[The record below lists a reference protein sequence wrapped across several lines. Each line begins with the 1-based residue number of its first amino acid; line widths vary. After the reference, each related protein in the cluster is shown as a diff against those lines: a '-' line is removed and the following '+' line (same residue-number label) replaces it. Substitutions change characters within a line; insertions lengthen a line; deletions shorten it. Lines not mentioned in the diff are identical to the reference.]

1 MVLREP
7 VQRQMAYLA
16 LGFFLIGMLL
26 QLWRLEGFT
35 SSYDQALF
43 HQELWSASRGHWFE
57 STLSAE
63 LSAAVKLQGLLPQLG
78 YLHSSQHLNLLTQ
91 IWFPLIPLLGI
102 YALPLVQVGLLSGA
116 GLMLFQLARSE
127 GLAGPLALRI
137 CIGYYASI
145 TVIGPLLENFHD
157 LCPIPL
163 LGFLLIWALRSG
175 PLWVALLAALLI
187 TLVRGDAGI
196 VAFSIGLWGVV
207 RLEGRRRWWAL
218 LVLLWSLAYVVLVT
232 AWLQPLL
239 GADVNDRFM
248 TEKFG
253 QYLAPNQAA
262 SGGTLGLLAA
272 LAANPLRLLTELVTP
287 PGRTLEYLL
296 APLLPLALVPLLS
309 LDMWLLIAAP
319 LFVAL
324 AAKGFSALAPS
335 LRYVLYLAPAVFAG
349 AVLWWK
355 SHGELFGR
363 RWFRRL
369 WTAAISLSL
378 LLALSANPHR
388 SLSALIPDS
397 ISPWAHASVGEQWA
411 RRQAALAAIAVIPP
425 QATLAAHTPLLPR
438 LAERQVLLRYPFH
451 TNYRDR
457 DGNSQAVDWI
467 ALLPRFHR
475 PLLAAFAEERDQLL
489 VLRARSQQL
498 LEGGEYGVVFCADGA
513 VVLRRGASTSA
524 SQRRCFNQALR

>member
-1 MVLREP
+1 
-7 VQRQMAYLA
+7 
-16 LGFFLIGMLL
+16 
-26 QLWRLEGFT
+26 
-35 SSYDQALF
+35 
-43 HQELWSASRGHWFE
+43 
-57 STLSAE
+57 
-63 LSAAVKLQGLLPQLG
+63 
-78 YLHSSQHLNLLTQ
+78 
-91 IWFPLIPLLGI
+91 
-102 YALPLVQVGLLSGA
+102 
-116 GLMLFQLARSE
+116 
-127 GLAGPLALRI
+127 
-137 CIGYYASI
+137 
-145 TVIGPLLENFHD
+145 
-157 LCPIPL
+157 
-163 LGFLLIWALRSG
+163 
-175 PLWVALLAALLI
+175 
-187 TLVRGDAGI
+187 
-196 VAFSIGLWGVV
+196 
-207 RLEGRRRWWAL
+207 
-218 LVLLWSLAYVVLVT
+218 
-232 AWLQPLL
+232 
-239 GADVNDRFM
+239 
-248 TEKFG
+248 
-253 QYLAPNQAA
+253 
-262 SGGTLGLLAA
+262 LLAA